1 MVDIIAATKA
11 VYEASG
17 NKCPKSVTITLA
29 GSAGTAWATDAIKKI
44 STAILTDSDGY
55 KMTIAFSKA
64 LTTIAVASK
73 FEGGCVLAATGNAVC
88 WRGKYGATADII
100 LTGMTATWIVKKDW
114 LITKLVAGTT
124 VTAAKWGLTYVP
136 DCNVTN
142 ATTAVAACNKTS
154 WGAVGSVITMG
165 GNWW

>member
-11 VYEASG
+11 AYELAG

-55 KMTIAFSKA
+55 KMTLAFSKM
-64 LTTIAVASK
+64 LTGAAAAGK
-73 FEGGCVLAATGNAVC
+73 YEGGCVLAATGNAVC
-88 WRGKYGATADII
+88 FRAAKYPSPAV
-100 LTGMTATWIVKKDW
+100 LTTMVATWIVKKDW
-114 LITKLVAGTT
+114 LITKLVAGTAI
-124 VTAAKWGLTYVP
+124 TAAKWGLTYVP
-136 DCNVTN
+136 DCAVTN
-142 ATTAVAACNKTS
+142 ATTAVAACGTAT
-154 WGAVGSVITMG
+154 WGAAKSTTTMG